1 MVDMEKVKIAL
12 TLLSIAIVVGPLAGM
27 ALIFRDNLAGLVVP
41 PEITNIANG
50 QMGNVTASN
59 FVSPSLA
66 SEPKYNPDTD
76 PR

>member
-1 MVDMEKVKIAL
+1 
-12 TLLSIAIVVGPLAGM
+12 M